1 MKGIEIAR
9 QLGIS
14 TSALRHYESWGII
27 PPVERQANGYRIYTK
42 EHQAYFQ
49 TIRALN
55 AGFGMD
61 LVKKVM
67 PLIIQGRI
75 HDALWIINQAQVNL
89 YTEKKTV
96 QKTVEILE
104 SKDLTQVIGIKKNLK
119 QINYSI
125 GQVAKETN
133 VSASSIRHWEHEGL
147 IDPERDQESGYR
159 LYSPADIR
167 RVFIIRTVQR
177 MVFSL
182 DVVRQV
188 LANIDENNISETKEM
203 ALQSLQYID
212 NALVEQV
219 RGIASLQHL
228 LDVIS
233 HPVEI

>member
-27 PPVERQANGYRIYTK
+27 PPVEREANGYRIYNPV
-42 EHQAYFQ
+42 HLAYFQ
-49 TIRALN
+49 CIRSLN

-67 PLIIQGRI
+67 PLIIEGKI
-75 HDALWIINQAQVNL
+75 HDALWLINQAQVNL
-89 YTEKKTV
+89 HAERNTA

-104 SKDLTQVIGIKKNLK
+104 AKDLSQVISVNKNRK
-119 QINYSI
+119 HTFFSI
-125 GQVAKETN
+125 SDVAKETN
-133 VSASSIRHWEHEGL
+133 VSASSIRHWEREGL

-159 LYSPADIR
+159 QFTLADIR

-182 DVVRQV
+182 DIVRQV
-188 LANIDENNISETKEM
+188 LDNINENNMEQTMEM
-203 ALQSLQYID
+203 ARQSLQYID

-228 LDVIS
+228 LDVIANQ
-233 HPVEI
+233 EQ